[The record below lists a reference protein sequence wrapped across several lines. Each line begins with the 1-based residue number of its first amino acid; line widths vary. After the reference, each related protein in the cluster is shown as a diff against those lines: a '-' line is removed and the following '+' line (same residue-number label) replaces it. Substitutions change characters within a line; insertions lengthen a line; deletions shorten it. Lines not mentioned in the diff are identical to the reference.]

1 MHALL
6 LAAVT
11 APMIFDCPR
20 VIDIEQATQV
30 ADKTWEL
37 VADSE
42 LPPATLTTVAVYTQ
56 HPSDGGNLVPDH
68 IDKTDDTATTT
79 WRLPPD
85 SAPYWMACVYTS
97 SRVLLAK
104 RIPAE
109 ARLCHLTEALRAN
122 KPSDVL
128 SFVCE
133 QAPIAVTVLP
143 VTE

>member
-6 LAAVT
+6 LAAVA
-11 APMIFDCPR
+11 APLIFDCPR
-20 VIDIEQATQV
+20 VIDIEQTTQAT
-30 ADKTWEL
+30 DKTWER

-68 IDKTDDTATTT
+68 IDKTADSATTT

-85 SAPYWMACVYTS
+85 SAPYWMACVYAN
-97 SRVLLAK
+97 SRILLAK
-104 RIPAE
+104 PIPAE
-109 ARLCHLTEALRAN
+109 ARACRLTETLRAQQSN
-122 KPSDVL
+122 GVR

-133 QAPIAVTVLP
+133 
-143 VTE
+143 